1 MAPEEGEQVI
11 KGKGEISERMS
22 NRLGVMGVRTSG
34 KMQSFRLG
42 SGDGILECVGEKEGG
57 CMRSTEVG

>member
-22 NRLGVMGVRTSG
+22 

-42 SGDGILECVGEKEGG
+42 SGDGILECVGGKGGG
-57 CMRSTEVG
+57 CMRSIEVG

>member
-22 NRLGVMGVRTSG
+22 NRSGVMGVRTSG

-57 CMRSTEVG
+57 